1 MPIFRAND
9 TLCAVA
15 KFQADF
21 AVAFLVFTA
30 MLALWCY
37 LGFALANYPCV
48 KEKIARYQHI
58 LVPFLLMALGGWYS
72 RKKSYIVHQEEAARN
87 FLDACASLF

>member
-1 MPIFRAND
+1 
-9 TLCAVA
+9 
-15 KFQADF
+15 
-21 AVAFLVFTA
+21 

-58 LVPFLLMALGGWYS
+58 LVPFVLMALGGGWYS
-72 RKKSYIVHQEEAARN
+72 CKKSYIVHQEEAARN

>member
-1 MPIFRAND
+1 
-9 TLCAVA
+9 
-15 KFQADF
+15 
-21 AVAFLVFTA
+21 

-58 LVPFLLMALGGWYS
+58 LVPFVLMALGGAGILA
-72 RKKSYIVHQEEAARN
+72 KNHI
-87 FLDACASLF
+87 

>member
-1 MPIFRAND
+1 
-9 TLCAVA
+9 
-15 KFQADF
+15 
-21 AVAFLVFTA
+21 

-58 LVPFLLMALGGWYS
+58 LVPFLLIALGGWYS
-72 RKKSYIVHQEEAARN
+72 CKKSYIVHQEEAARN